1 MNYFKKIRFLF
12 FRFLFNQKKKIY
24 IFAGGSSGS
33 IFLHSL
39 LVNHPNIFSI
49 PVIID
54 SFRVAKNLKKRKIS
68 LINFLRQETKISYL
82 LKKEKTER
90 FGDFRK
96 FILFDNSLFEKNII
110 ELDSN
115 YKSYDEKIINTIIHY
130 AYYVALKKK
139 KKFKYILQHNHNT
152 FDFTHNEIKNSY
164 EDAVFILTV
173 RNPYNQFNSFFK
185 YLKLNLKNEDELYK
199 KTTQQLLILKKAFV
213 SFIKNRSS
221 YHIVNLEKLNSD
233 PEKILKILCKSIG
246 LKFDK
251 AILESKFGQTEYSA
265 VSIDK
270 NIISGFQRNDT
281 KLNLND
287 LDIAFIN
294 KFFQESFEIGN
305 YSQIK
310 NVKIISDDEIY
321 KHDFLD
327 IHTDNNDLIHDRVK
341 TLKTFYEITP

>member
-96 FILFDNSLFEKNII
+96 FILFDNFLFEKNII

-139 KKFKYILQHNHNT
+139 KN
-152 FDFTHNEIKNSY
+152 
-164 EDAVFILTV
+164 
-173 RNPYNQFNSFFK
+173 
-185 YLKLNLKNEDELYK
+185 LNIYCSIIIIPLI
-199 KTTQQLLILKKAFV
+199 LLI
-213 SFIKNRSS
+213 
-221 YHIVNLEKLNSD
+221 
-233 PEKILKILCKSIG
+233 
-246 LKFDK
+246 
-251 AILESKFGQTEYSA
+251 
-265 VSIDK
+265 
-270 NIISGFQRNDT
+270 T
-281 KLNLND
+281 KLR
-287 LDIAFIN
+287 IVTKTQF
-294 KFFQESFEIGN
+294 SF
-305 YSQIK
+305 
-310 NVKIISDDEIY
+310 
-321 KHDFLD
+321 
-327 IHTDNNDLIHDRVK
+327 
-341 TLKTFYEITP
+341 